1 MAMKDKIEA
10 LIRNTHIEIPFSDTD
25 RGNFINLYRKRD
37 FKTYYHLLLEKV
49 LDTKCYFNDLREQ
62 VISYT
67 IEGLKEPDFAL
78 PEALNDQE
86 IMALTELLYKTFL
99 YTDIITI
106 YSHRK
111 L

>member
-1 MAMKDKIEA
+1 MKDKIEA
-10 LIRNTHIEIPFSDTD
+10 LIRNAYIEIPFSDTD

-49 LDTKCYFNDLREQ
+49 LDTKCYFNELREEL
-62 VISYT
+62 IAYT
-67 IEGLKEPDFAL
+67 IQGLKEPDFEL
-78 PEALNDQE
+78 PNYDEEKE

-111 L
+111 V